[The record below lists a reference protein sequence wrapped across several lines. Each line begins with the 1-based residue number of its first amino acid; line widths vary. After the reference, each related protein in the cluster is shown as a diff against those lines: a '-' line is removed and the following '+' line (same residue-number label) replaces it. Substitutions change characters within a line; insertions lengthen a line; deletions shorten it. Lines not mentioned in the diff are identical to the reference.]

1 MTETSLPGGSDGLL
15 NNAPELWLERFPWP
29 TAETHKHSRG
39 RMGVVSGE
47 LWMTGAA
54 RTASRAGL
62 RIGAGVVRLFCR
74 EETFAV
80 NAAQAEAVILKRY
93 DGVQDL
99 QAAGH
104 ELDSMVIGPGA
115 GLDEQTRLN
124 VLALAR
130 TGAALVVD
138 ADAITV
144 FKSRPEELFTLLDR
158 DDVLTPHEGEFERL
172 FPGALADGDRVAAVR
187 EAAAHAGG
195 IIMLKG
201 AETVIAAPDG
211 RVVLNRSGSPWLA
224 TAGSGD
230 VLAGFVGGLMAQGM
244 DSFEAACAGAWIHA
258 QAAESFGPGLIAG
271 DLPELAPAVLRRLYE
286 MRP

>member
-1 MTETSLPGGSDGLL
+1 VIETASSDAPL
-15 NNAPELWLERFPWP
+15 NGPQLWLERFPWP

-54 RTASRAGL
+54 RMAARAGL

-74 EETFAV
+74 EDTFAV
-80 NAAQAEAVILKRY
+80 NAAHAEAVILKRY
-93 DGVQDL
+93 DGDNDL
-99 QAAGH
+99 EDAGNA
-104 ELDSMVIGPGA
+104 LDSMVIGPGA

-144 FKSRPEELFTLLDR
+144 FKTRPEDLFAILDR

-172 FPGALADGDRVAAVR
+172 FPGALEGGDRTEAVR
-187 EAAAHAGG
+187 EASRQAGG
-195 IIMLKG
+195 IVMLKG

-211 RVVLNRSGSPWLA
+211 RVVLNRGGSPWLA

-258 QAAESFGPGLIAG
+258 QAAEAFGPGLIAG
-271 DLPELAPAVLRRLYE
+271 DLPDLAPSVLRRLYE

>member
-1 MTETSLPGGSDGLL
+1 VTETPHSAAPL
-15 NNAPELWLERFPWP
+15 NGPQLWLERFPWP
-29 TAETHKHSRG
+29 TADTHKHSRG

-54 RTASRAGL
+54 RLASRAGL

-80 NAAQAEAVILKRY
+80 NAAHAEAVILKSY
-93 DGVQDL
+93 ATAEDL
-99 QAAGH
+99 EAAGH

-124 VLALAR
+124 VLSLAR
-130 TGAALVVD
+130 TGAALIVD

-144 FKSRPEELFTLLDR
+144 FKNREEELFTLLDR
-158 DDVLTPHEGEFERL
+158 DDVLTPHAAEFERL
-172 FPGALADGDRVAAVR
+172 FPGALESGDRTQAAV
-187 EAAAHAGG
+187 EAARRAGG
-195 IIMLKG
+195 IVVLKG
-201 AETVIAAPDG
+201 SETVIAAPDG
-211 RVVLNRSGSPWLA
+211 RAVLNRSGSPWLA

-230 VLAGFVGGLMAQGM
+230 VLAGFIGGLMAQGM
-244 DSFEAACAGAWIHA
+244 DSFDAACAGVWVHA
-258 QAAESFGPGLIAG
+258 QAADAFGPGLIAE
-271 DLPELAPAVLRRLYE
+271 DLPDAAPMVLRRLYE

>member
-1 MTETSLPGGSDGLL
+1 MNESSTPDHPESAAL
-15 NNAPELWLERFPWP
+15 NGPQLWLERFPWP
-29 TAETHKHSRG
+29 TAATHKHSRG

-54 RTASRAGL
+54 RMASRAGL

-80 NAAQAEAVILKRY
+80 NAAHAEAVILKRY
-93 DGVQDL
+93 DTDHDL
-99 QAAGH
+99 EIAG
-104 ELDSMVIGPGA
+104 EALDSMVIGPGA
-115 GLDEQTRLN
+115 GVHEQTRAA

-144 FKSRPEELFTLLDR
+144 FKARPEDLFTMLDR

-172 FPGALADGDRVAAVR
+172 FPGALEQGDRTRAVR
-187 EAAAHAGG
+187 EAAERAGA
-195 IIMLKG
+195 IVLLKG

-211 RVVLNRSGSPWLA
+211 RVVVNRGGSPWLA

-244 DSFEAACAGAWIHA
+244 ESFEGACAGAWIHA
-258 QAAESFGPGLIAG
+258 QAAEAFGPGLIAE
-271 DLPELAPAVLRRLYE
+271 DLPDLAPAVLRRLYE